1 MTEREEVNEKLNMAI
16 EEVIKALEDLTIN
29 QASHVLT
36 LSFISMLSDKHNVLK
51 ACGIDTKAMDVEELM
66 QLQLLFTKANER
78 DIDEL
83 LQE

>member
-1 MTEREEVNEKLNMAI
+1 MTIKEEVTKKLNEATEKI
-16 EEVIKALEDLTIN
+16 LTSLDGLTIN

-36 LSFISMLSDKHNVLK
+36 MCFINMISGNYDTLK
-51 ACGIDTKAMDVEELM
+51 ACGVDTKGMNAEDLL
-66 QLQLLFTKANER
+66 QLQLLFTKANEK